1 MKIFAMTEII
11 DGSISIK
18 IQKDDEKLDFHSGE
32 SVWVHWIPGWEVIL
46 PDESLKVSKIK
57 KMNFSKGNITQ
68 DRKGQTRMIANY
80 PGQGR
85 RRKLKN
91 PQKSFEKYLNRI
103 FG

>member
-1 MKIFAMTEII
+1 M
-11 DGSISIK
+11 
-18 IQKDDEKLDFHSGE
+18 
-32 SVWVHWIPGWEVIL
+32 
-46 PDESLKVSKIK
+46 SKR
-57 KMNFSKGNITQ
+57 KMNFSKGNISQ